1 MDNFRKN
8 VNNSKQHQQQ
18 RDVACVGEG
27 GRGGGVVM
35 IKQCSVKH
43 WQENIE
49 KLLITTIIIIL
60 RLITKKETCF
70 KTLPYF
76 VESRILVQS
85 HDISEASP

>member
-43 WQENIE
+43 
-49 KLLITTIIIIL
+49 
-60 RLITKKETCF
+60 
-70 KTLPYF
+70 
-76 VESRILVQS
+76 
-85 HDISEASP
+85 